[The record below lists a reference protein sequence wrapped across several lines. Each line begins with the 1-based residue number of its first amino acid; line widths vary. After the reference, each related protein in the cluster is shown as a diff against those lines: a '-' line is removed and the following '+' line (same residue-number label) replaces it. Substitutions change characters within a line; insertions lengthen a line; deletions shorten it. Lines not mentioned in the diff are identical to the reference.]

1 MKKIVFTV
9 TDEAASVILP
19 TIIDQIH
26 EITVTYEGPD
36 PVDESALEAAITP
49 IKIETKR
56 KIHRGDKRAVDIVM
70 EMFDEEDNP
79 VRTNAS
85 IAKFLHSLGFAAN
98 TPSGTISKLVQTGF
112 LRRLGRD
119 AVQIVPEAERES
131 LTPE

>member
-9 TDEAASVILP
+9 TDEAASIILP

-70 EMFDEEDNP
+70 EMFDEETNP
-79 VRTNAS
+79 VRTMVS
-85 IAKFLHSLGFAAN
+85 ITKHLHSIGFAAN
-98 TPSGTISKLVQTGF
+98 TPSSTVSSLVQQGF
-112 LRRLGRD
+112 LKRIDKELI
-119 AVQIVPEAERES
+119 QLVPEADRP
-131 LTPE
+131 TPD